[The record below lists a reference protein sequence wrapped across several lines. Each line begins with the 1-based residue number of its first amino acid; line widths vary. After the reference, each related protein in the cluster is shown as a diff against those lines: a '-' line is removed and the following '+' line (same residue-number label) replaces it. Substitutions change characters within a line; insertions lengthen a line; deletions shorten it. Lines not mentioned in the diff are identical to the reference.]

1 MKRMTK
7 DRMQERNIIGGAMA
21 TVISPFVEFYRPL
34 LPFIILAIILIAA
47 DTRFGVEASIKRG
60 ETFRPSRMMRRAINK
75 LVDYIC
81 WITLAGVVGNAFG
94 TVLGIPV
101 LSALI
106 LLVVYGIELTS
117 CFNNYFEFKGI
128 NKKINI
134 WKLFGKKELEGVIED
149 KPKDEDKGN
158 RQHE

>member
-1 MKRMTK
+1 MIK
-7 DRMQERNIIGGAMA
+7 DRMQERNIISGAMA
-21 TVISPFVEFYRPL
+21 TVISPFVEFYQAL
-34 LPFIILAIILIAA
+34 LPFLILAVVLIVA

-60 ETFRPSRMMRRAINK
+60 EAFRPSRMMRRAINK

-94 TVLGIPV
+94 TVLGIPI

-106 LLVVYGIELTS
+106 LLVIYGIELTS

-128 NKKINI
+128 NKQINI

-149 KPKDEDKGN
+149 KQKEN
-158 RQHE
+158 EHQSNSESE

>member
-1 MKRMTK
+1 
-7 DRMQERNIIGGAMA
+7 MQERNIISGAMA
-21 TVISPFVEFYRPL
+21 TVISPFVEFYQAL
-34 LPFIILAIILIAA
+34 MPFLILALVLIVA
-47 DTRFGVEASIKRG
+47 DTRFGVEASMKRG

-94 TVLGIPV
+94 TILGIPV

-106 LLVVYGIELTS
+106 LLVIYGIELTS

-128 NKKINI
+128 NKRINL
-134 WKLFGKKELEGVIED
+134 WKLLGRKDVEAALED
-149 KPKDEDKGN
+149 KPNKE
-158 RQHE
+158 

>member
-1 MKRMTK
+1 
-7 DRMQERNIIGGAMA
+7 MQERNIISGAMA
-21 TVISPFVEFYRPL
+21 TVISPFVEFYQAL
-34 LPFIILAIILIAA
+34 SPFLVLALVLIAA

-94 TVLGIPV
+94 SVLGIPI

-106 LLVVYGIELTS
+106 LLVIYGIELTS
-117 CFNNYFEFKGI
+117 CFNNYFEFKGVNKRI
-128 NKKINI
+128 NL
-134 WKLFGKKELEGVIED
+134 WKLIGRKDVEAALED
-149 KPKDEDKGN
+149 KNKE
-158 RQHE
+158 E

>member
-1 MKRMTK
+1 
-7 DRMQERNIIGGAMA
+7 MQERNIISGAMA
-21 TVISPFVEFYRPL
+21 TVISPFVEFYQAL
-34 LPFIILAIILIAA
+34 APFLILALVLIVA

-94 TVLGIPV
+94 SVLGIPV

-149 KPKDEDKGN
+149 KPQENEYQGN
-158 RQHE
+158 SQHE

>member
-1 MKRMTK
+1 MIKE
-7 DRMQERNIIGGAMA
+7 RMQERNIISGAMA
-21 TVISPFVEFYRPL
+21 TVISPFVEFYQAL
-34 LPFIILAIILIAA
+34 LPFLILAVVLIVA
-47 DTRFGVEASIKRG
+47 DTRFGVEASVKRG

-75 LVDYIC
+75 FVDYIC

-94 TVLGIPV
+94 TVLGIPI

-128 NKKINI
+128 NKQINI
-134 WKLFGKKELEGVIED
+134 WKLFGKKELEGIIED
-149 KPKDEDKGN
+149 KPQE
-158 RQHE
+158 E

>member
-1 MKRMTK
+1 
-7 DRMQERNIIGGAMA
+7 MQERNIISGAMA
-21 TVISPFVEFYRPL
+21 TVISPFVEFYQAL
-34 LPFIILAIILIAA
+34 SPFLVLALVLIAA

-94 TVLGIPV
+94 SVLGIPI

-106 LLVVYGIELTS
+106 LVVIYGIELTS
-117 CFNNYFEFKGI
+117 CFNNYFEFKGVNKRI
-128 NKKINI
+128 NL
-134 WKLFGKKELEGVIED
+134 WKLIGRKDVEAALED
-149 KPKDEDKGN
+149 KNKE
-158 RQHE
+158 E

>member
-1 MKRMTK
+1 
-7 DRMQERNIIGGAMA
+7 MA
-21 TVISPFVEFYRPL
+21 TVISPFVEFYQAL
-34 LPFIILAIILIAA
+34 APFLILALVLIVA
-47 DTRFGVEASIKRG
+47 DTRFGVEASVKRG

-94 TVLGIPV
+94 TVLGIPI

-106 LLVVYGIELTS
+106 LLIVYGIELTS

-128 NKKINI
+128 NKQINI

-149 KPKDEDKGN
+149 KPKEDEHQGN
-158 RQHE
+158 SQHE

>member
-1 MKRMTK
+1 
-7 DRMQERNIIGGAMA
+7 MQERNIISGAMA
-21 TVISPFVEFYRPL
+21 TVISPFVEFYQAL
-34 LPFIILAIILIAA
+34 APFLILAFVLIVA

-94 TVLGIPV
+94 SVLGIPV

-128 NKKINI
+128 NKQINI

-149 KPKDEDKGN
+149 KKDED
-158 RQHE
+158 EIL

>member
-1 MKRMTK
+1 MTK
-7 DRMQERNIIGGAMA
+7 DRMQERNIISGAMA
-21 TVISPFVEFYRPL
+21 TVISPFVEFYQAL
-34 LPFIILAIILIAA
+34 LPFLILAVVLIVA
-47 DTRFGVEASIKRG
+47 DTRFGVEASVKRG

-75 LVDYIC
+75 FVDYIC

-94 TVLGIPV
+94 TVLGIPI

-128 NKKINI
+128 NKQINI
-134 WKLFGKKELEGVIED
+134 WKLFGKKELEGVLED
-149 KPKDEDKGN
+149 KDSSNGKD
-158 RQHE
+158 

>member
-1 MKRMTK
+1 MIKE
-7 DRMQERNIIGGAMA
+7 RMQERNIISGAMA
-21 TVISPFVEFYRPL
+21 TVISPFVEFYQAL
-34 LPFIILAIILIAA
+34 LPFLILAVVLIVA

-94 TVLGIPV
+94 TILGIPI

-134 WKLFGKKELEGVIED
+134 WKLFGKKELEGVLED
-149 KPKDEDKGN
+149 KDK
-158 RQHE
+158 Q

>member
-1 MKRMTK
+1 
-7 DRMQERNIIGGAMA
+7 MQERNIISGAMA
-21 TVISPFVEFYRPL
+21 TVISPFVEFYQAL
-34 LPFIILAIILIAA
+34 APFLILALVLIVA

-81 WITLAGVVGNAFG
+81 WITLAGVVGDAFG
-94 TVLGIPV
+94 SVLGIPV

-128 NKKINI
+128 NKQINI

-149 KPKDEDKGN
+149 KKDKDEIL
-158 RQHE
+158 

>member
-1 MKRMTK
+1 MTNNNL
-7 DRMQERNIIGGAMA
+7 RMQERNIISGAMA
-21 TVISPFVEFYRPL
+21 TVISPFVEFYQAL
-34 LPFIILAIILIAA
+34 MPFLILALVLIVA
-47 DTRFGVEASIKRG
+47 DTRFGVEASMKRG

-94 TVLGIPV
+94 TILGIPV

-106 LLVVYGIELTS
+106 LLVIYGIELTS

-128 NKKINI
+128 NKRINL
-134 WKLFGKKELEGVIED
+134 WKLLGRKDVEAALED
-149 KPKDEDKGN
+149 KPNKE
-158 RQHE
+158 

>member
-1 MKRMTK
+1 MGTM
-7 DRMQERNIIGGAMA
+7 
-21 TVISPFVEFYRPL
+21 ISPFVEFYRPL
-34 LPFIILAIILIAA
+34 LPFLLLAIVLIGA
-47 DTRFGVEASIKRG
+47 DTRFGVEASLKRG

-94 TVLGIPV
+94 SVLGIPI

-106 LLVVYGIELTS
+106 LLVIYGIELTS

-128 NKKINI
+128 NKQINI

-149 KPKDEDKGN
+149 KNKE
-158 RQHE
+158 E

>member
-1 MKRMTK
+1 
-7 DRMQERNIIGGAMA
+7 MA
-21 TVISPFVEFYRPL
+21 TVISPFVEFYQAL
-34 LPFIILAIILIAA
+34 APFLILALVLIVA
-47 DTRFGVEASIKRG
+47 DTRFGVEASVKRG

-94 TVLGIPV
+94 SVLGIPV

-128 NKKINI
+128 NKTINI
-134 WKLFGKKELEGVIED
+134 WKLFGRKELEGVIED
-149 KPKDEDKGN
+149 KPQENEHQGN
-158 RQHE
+158 SQHE

>member
-1 MKRMTK
+1 MIKG
-7 DRMQERNIIGGAMA
+7 RMQERNIISGAMA
-21 TVISPFVEFYRPL
+21 TVISPFVEFYQAL
-34 LPFIILAIILIAA
+34 LPFLILAVVLIVA

-60 ETFRPSRMMRRAINK
+60 EAFRPSRMMRRAINK

-94 TVLGIPV
+94 TILGIPI

-134 WKLFGKKELEGVIED
+134 WKLFGKKELEGVFED
-149 KPKDEDKGN
+149 KEQDDEHQSN
-158 RQHE
+158 SQHQ

>member
-1 MKRMTK
+1 
-7 DRMQERNIIGGAMA
+7 MA
-21 TVISPFVEFYRPL
+21 TVISPFVEFYQAL
-34 LPFIILAIILIAA
+34 APFLILALVLIVA
-47 DTRFGVEASIKRG
+47 DTRFGVEASVKRG

-94 TVLGIPV
+94 TVLGIPI

-128 NKKINI
+128 NKQINI
-134 WKLFGKKELEGVIED
+134 WKLFGKKELEGVIEE
-149 KPKDEDKGN
+149 KPKGDEHQSN
-158 RQHE
+158 SQHE

>member
-1 MKRMTK
+1 MTNK
-7 DRMQERNIIGGAMA
+7 NLRMQERNIISGAMA
-21 TVISPFVEFYRPL
+21 TVISPFVEFYQAL
-34 LPFIILAIILIAA
+34 MPFLILALVLIVA
-47 DTRFGVEASIKRG
+47 DTRFGVEASMKRG

-94 TVLGIPV
+94 TILGIPV

-106 LLVVYGIELTS
+106 LLVIYGIELTS

-128 NKKINI
+128 NKRINL
-134 WKLFGKKELEGVIED
+134 WKLLGRKDVEAALED
-149 KPKDEDKGN
+149 KPNKE
-158 RQHE
+158 

>member
-1 MKRMTK
+1 
-7 DRMQERNIIGGAMA
+7 MA
-21 TVISPFVEFYRPL
+21 TVISPFVEFYQAL
-34 LPFIILAIILIAA
+34 LPFLILAVVLIVA

-94 TVLGIPV
+94 TILGIPI

-134 WKLFGKKELEGVIED
+134 WKLFGKKELEGVLED
-149 KPKDEDKGN
+149 KDK
-158 RQHE
+158 Q

>member
-1 MKRMTK
+1 MIK
-7 DRMQERNIIGGAMA
+7 DRMQERNIISGAMA
-21 TVISPFVEFYRPL
+21 TVISPFVEFYQAL
-34 LPFIILAIILIAA
+34 LPFLILAVVLIVA

-60 ETFRPSRMMRRAINK
+60 EQFRPSRMMRRAINK
-75 LVDYIC
+75 FVDYIC

-94 TVLGIPV
+94 TVLGIPI

-128 NKKINI
+128 NKQINI
-134 WKLFGKKELEGVIED
+134 WKLFGKKELEGVFED
-149 KPKDEDKGN
+149 KQQDDEHQSN
-158 RQHE
+158 SQHQ

>member
-1 MKRMTK
+1 
-7 DRMQERNIIGGAMA
+7 MA
-21 TVISPFVEFYRPL
+21 TVISPFVEFYQAL
-34 LPFIILAIILIAA
+34 APFLILALVLIVA

-94 TVLGIPV
+94 SVLGIPV

-149 KPKDEDKGN
+149 KPQENEYQGN
-158 RQHE
+158 SQHE

>member
-1 MKRMTK
+1 
-7 DRMQERNIIGGAMA
+7 MA

-34 LPFIILAIILIAA
+34 LPFLLLAIVLIGA
-47 DTRFGVEASIKRG
+47 DTRFGVEASLKRG

-94 TVLGIPV
+94 TVLGIPI

-106 LLVVYGIELTS
+106 LLVIYGIELTS

-128 NKKINI
+128 NKQINI

-149 KPKDEDKGN
+149 KLKEK
-158 RQHE
+158 

>member
-1 MKRMTK
+1 MTK
-7 DRMQERNIIGGAMA
+7 RMQERNIISGAMA
-21 TVISPFVEFYRPL
+21 TVISPFVEFYQAL
-34 LPFIILAIILIAA
+34 LPYLILAVVLIIA

-60 ETFRPSRMMRRAINK
+60 EQFRPSRMIRRAINK

-94 TVLGIPV
+94 TVFGIPI
-101 LSALI
+101 LSAII
-106 LLVVYGIELTS
+106 LFVIYAIELTS

-134 WKLFGKKELEGVIED
+134 WKLFGKKELSEVLED
-149 KPKDEDKGN
+149 KNKE
-158 RQHE
+158 

>member
-1 MKRMTK
+1 
-7 DRMQERNIIGGAMA
+7 MA
-21 TVISPFVEFYRPL
+21 TAISPFVAFFEAL
-34 LPFIILAIILIAA
+34 LPFLILALVLIVA

-60 ETFRPSRMMRRAINK
+60 EQFRPSRMVRRAINK

-81 WITLAGVVGNAFG
+81 WITLAGVVGSTFG
-94 TVLGIPV
+94 EVLGIPI

-106 LLVVYGIELTS
+106 LLVIYGIELTS

-134 WKLFGKKELEGVIED
+134 WKLFGRRELEGVIED
-149 KPKDEDKGN
+149 KDK
-158 RQHE
+158 E

>member
-1 MKRMTK
+1 
-7 DRMQERNIIGGAMA
+7 MQERNIISGAMA
-21 TVISPFVEFYRPL
+21 TFISPFVAFYQAL
-34 LPFIILAIILIAA
+34 SPFLILALVLIIA
-47 DTRFGVEASIKRG
+47 DTRFGVEASLKRG

-94 TVLGIPV
+94 TILGIPI

-106 LLVVYGIELTS
+106 LLVIYGIELTS

-128 NKKINI
+128 NKRVNI
-134 WKLFGKKELEGVIED
+134 WKLFGKKEIAEVLED
-149 KPKDEDKGN
+149 KSPTDKN
-158 RQHE
+158 NE

>member
-1 MKRMTK
+1 
-7 DRMQERNIIGGAMA
+7 MA
-21 TVISPFVEFYRPL
+21 TVISPFVEFYQAL
-34 LPFIILAIILIAA
+34 LPFLILALVLIVA

-94 TVLGIPV
+94 TVLGIPI

-134 WKLFGKKELEGVIED
+134 WKLFGKKELDGVIED
-149 KPKDEDKGN
+149 KEQKE
-158 RQHE
+158 

>member
-1 MKRMTK
+1 
-7 DRMQERNIIGGAMA
+7 MQERNIISGAMA

-34 LPFIILAIILIAA
+34 LPFLLLAIVLIGA
-47 DTRFGVEASIKRG
+47 DTRFGVEASLNRG

-94 TVLGIPV
+94 SVLGIPI
-101 LSALI
+101 LSAMI
-106 LLVVYGIELTS
+106 LLVIYGIELTS
-117 CFNNYFEFKGI
+117 CFNNYFELKGI
-128 NKKINI
+128 NKQINI

-149 KPKDEDKGN
+149 KPKEDEHQGN
-158 RQHE
+158 SQHQ

>member
-1 MKRMTK
+1 
-7 DRMQERNIIGGAMA
+7 MQERNIISGAMA
-21 TVISPFVEFYRPL
+21 TVISPFVEFYQAL
-34 LPFIILAIILIAA
+34 APFLILALVLIVA

-94 TVLGIPV
+94 SVLGIPV

-149 KPKDEDKGN
+149 KPKE
-158 RQHE
+158 E